1 VGKLHTMILGAGRLA
16 VVLLVSALS
25 LAQNKNVCLDC
36 HSKLQSSLKVTAEQ
50 DAAGVHSHKGMS
62 CVTCH
67 GGNIQDEARAKTA
80 GSGFRGHISREQIPQ
95 LCGSCHADV
104 NYMKRF
110 NPSLRTDQL
119 AQYHTSV
126 HGIQFAKG
134 DVHVAVCTDC
144 HGVHEI
150 RAGSDPRSP
159 VHPLNVAKTCQRC
172 HSDAALMK
180 AYRIAATQYADYT
193 DSVHHQAMVERGDLS
208 APTCSTCHGSHGAVP
223 PGAGSVANV
232 CSRCHVLQAKFF
244 DESPHKAVFAE
255 GCATCHSSHKIKHPD
270 DNFVSL
276 AAGSA
281 CGECHTKDD
290 ASGKVA
296 EAIHDRL
303 HKFEVQVADARGLLA
318 RAETSGMDVADAQ
331 VLLGQA
337 NDSLTKAR
345 VRVHTARLEK
355 VNAELDAGSKPAVA
369 ALSAGEAA
377 MKERSFR
384 RQIVLVP
391 GIAILA
397 VVLALGFYI
406 RELERSEQSSQKP
419 SEDTDRKMAA

>member
-1 VGKLHTMILGAGRLA
+1 MGILKATVRWVLRSS
-16 VVLLVSALS
+16 VVLLVST
-25 LAQNKNVCLDC
+25 LASAQTKNVCLDC
-36 HSKLQSSLKVTAEQ
+36 HSKLEGSLKVTAEQ
-50 DAAGVHSHKGMS
+50 ADVHGHKGMS
-62 CVTCH
+62 CETCH
-67 GGNIQDEARAKTA
+67 GGNAEDEARAKAA
-80 GSGFRGHISREQIPQ
+80 GSGFRGHISREQIPE

-134 DVHVAVCTDC
+134 DAHVAICTDC
-144 HGVHEI
+144 HGVHDI
-150 RAGSDPRSP
+150 RPASDPRSP
-159 VHPLNVAKTCQRC
+159 VHPPNVAKTCQRC

-180 AYRIAATQYADYT
+180 TYRIAATQFADYT
-193 DSVHHQAMVERGDLS
+193 DSVHHEAMVQRGDLS

-232 CSRCHVLQAKFF
+232 CSTCHVMQAQFF

-255 GCATCHSSHKIKHPD
+255 GCATCHTSHRIKHPD
-270 DNFVSL
+270 DNFVGL

-281 CGECHTKDD
+281 CGECHTAEDE
-290 ASGKVA
+290 SGKVA
-296 EAIHDRL
+296 AAIHDRL
-303 HKFEVQVADARGLLA
+303 QKFEAQVGDAKKLLM

-331 VLLGQA
+331 VLLAQA

-345 VRVHTARLEK
+345 VRVHTTRLAK

-384 RQIVLVP
+384 RRVILVP
-391 GIAILA
+391 GLAILA
-397 VVLALGFYI
+397 VVFALGFYI
-406 RELERSEQSSQKP
+406 RELERSEV
-419 SEDTDRKMAA
+419 EDRKSGESADRKLAA